1 MITGTGCRNAVSASH
16 RLPPIAD
23 ALPYAAVTSFLVRC
37 IMQDPTIAS
46 PISDIYAVS
55 LRSADPILR
64 HPAGPRTIESP

>member
-37 IMQDPTIAS
+37 IMQDPSLAS
-46 PISDIYAVS
+46 PTSGIHAVS
-55 LRSADPILR
+55 LCSAGANCDIR
-64 HPAGPRTIESP
+64 HDLRTIESP